1 MASVPLRVVVKE
13 EISQPEAESLA
24 KYIDMYFTGLKLRKI
39 EEASYKKVESGWKTE
54 FYWRQVSDDGSC
66 RLGVSLKIALAV
78 EVQFENFDLE
88 SPAQMALYSKTL
100 DLTENL
106 VLTYFQNAKT
116 QTIYFVVGSGGGEAE
131 AEAPTKS
138 SVLRSILR
146 RIFSGNATNAFLL
159 FLVLSYALFLFIGDL
174 TVMVVIAMQ
183 LVYLFYADAI
193 SLNLGNVR
201 PDIAR
206 RVVAVIGV
214 RTNRETIAYLGS
226 RGKSVLKEIRK
237 EAENLVLPIGTSS
250 SSANETIKNSLI
262 SVLSRNGIRASV
274 EDVQI
279 KIRNVYDLVAN
290 VCDKFGRPV
299 PKIVVSNSPVSNAMA
314 TGISTKR
321 SSIMITAGSLLD
333 LTDEELESVVGHEIG
348 HVKGHDPVILFGV
361 SSLVYI
367 GAFYVWYPLFEV
379 LGLFYYI
386 VAFGLLFAVGKVLE
400 TRADTESAATLG
412 DAKALATSL
421 TKIGFRQLYQEKYS
435 QLGRFLDW
443 FRFDPHPPIY
453 FRIARLSA
461 LAGREN
467 TIKHTF
473 LSSLGDCVTG
483 FFASI

>member
-1 MASVPLRVVVKE
+1 MATVPLRVVVKE

-66 RLGVSLKIALAV
+66 RLGISLKIALAV

-106 VLTYFQNAKT
+106 GLTYFQNAKT

-138 SVLRSILR
+138 SMLRSILR

-159 FLVLSYALFLFIGDL
+159 FLVLSYALFHFIGDL
-174 TVMVVIAMQ
+174 TVIVIIAMQ
-183 LVYLFYADAI
+183 LVYLFYADA
-193 SLNLGNVR
+193 
-201 PDIAR
+201 
-206 RVVAVIGV
+206 
-214 RTNRETIAYLGS
+214 
-226 RGKSVLKEIRK
+226 
-237 EAENLVLPIGTSS
+237 
-250 SSANETIKNSLI
+250 
-262 SVLSRNGIRASV
+262 
-274 EDVQI
+274 
-279 KIRNVYDLVAN
+279 
-290 VCDKFGRPV
+290 
-299 PKIVVSNSPVSNAMA
+299 
-314 TGISTKR
+314 
-321 SSIMITAGSLLD
+321 
-333 LTDEELESVVGHEIG
+333 
-348 HVKGHDPVILFGV
+348 
-361 SSLVYI
+361 
-367 GAFYVWYPLFEV
+367 
-379 LGLFYYI
+379 
-386 VAFGLLFAVGKVLE
+386 
-400 TRADTESAATLG
+400 TLG
-412 DAKALATSL
+412 KAKALATSL
-421 TKIGFRQLYQEKYS
+421 TKIGFRQIFQEKYT

-467 TIKHTF
+467 TLKHTF
-473 LSSLGDCVTG
+473 LSSLGDCPTG

>member
-1 MASVPLRVVVKE
+1 
-13 EISQPEAESLA
+13 
-24 KYIDMYFTGLKLRKI
+24 
-39 EEASYKKVESGWKTE
+39 
-54 FYWRQVSDDGSC
+54 
-66 RLGVSLKIALAV
+66 
-78 EVQFENFDLE
+78 
-88 SPAQMALYSKTL
+88 
-100 DLTENL
+100 
-106 VLTYFQNAKT
+106 
-116 QTIYFVVGSGGGEAE
+116 
-131 AEAPTKS
+131 
-138 SVLRSILR
+138 
-146 RIFSGNATNAFLL
+146 
-159 FLVLSYALFLFIGDL
+159 
-174 TVMVVIAMQ
+174 
-183 LVYLFYADAI
+183 
-193 SLNLGNVR
+193 VR